1 MLALFRAKERIE
13 LNWKDLFKQTN
24 KRLKIVRMHYKL
36 RRAGLVKVRL
46 KST

>member
-1 MLALFRAKERIE
+1 MLTLFRAKEKTE
-13 LNWKDLFKQTN
+13 LNWEYLFKQTN

-36 RRAGLVKVRL
+36 YRAGLVKVHL